1 MNCDTAQDLF
11 LDYVEGDLDAP
22 VAAQLTSHAEGCA
35 RCKLG
40 LQQTR
45 DLLGAMGRIK
55 EKEEAASAA
64 SQIKRSQALSGDLAE
79 WKAGGRLGDF
89 EIIREIGRGG
99 MGIVYRARQVSLN
112 RLVALKVL
120 PGIFRQVPTAVTRF
134 LKEAQAAA
142 KLHHTN
148 IVPVYAQGEY
158 EGHCYYAMELIE
170 GDSLDRILRREPGRL
185 HEHPAD
191 ASFAGLQS
199 QTITAAG
206 GRRQSYRF
214 LARLIAG
221 VAEGLEH
228 AHKQGVIHRDIK
240 PQNLLMAAD
249 GQLHITDF
257 GLARLLDEPSITITG
272 EMVGTPAYMSP
283 EQVTGDRGAIDQ
295 RTDIFSLGVTFYEAL
310 TGVRPFEGATRDQ
323 VTARILTREPRPPR
337 KINPHVPVDLETI
350 CLRAMEKEPGRRYQS
365 AAALAADLRRFAD
378 DRPILIRR
386 AGVIERSVKWVRRH
400 PALSTIYALLV
411 VITIGAS
418 AWRVQTVKARQ
429 ARGNELVRQA
439 YEMLAFEDYREPRPA
454 FAKLAE
460 AGSMGP
466 DEWEFRKALGFANL
480 GENPAKAIELL
491 TSVVKERPADT
502 EPMYL
507 LAWALRIQADRVDPA
522 VKEWLTKADSLGGPT
537 TAQAHFF
544 RGQVLVREE
553 DEAEKEYRLAKGLKP
568 GYTQALLHLGRALN
582 HWMYHHRSLEK
593 FGELKDS
600 LKAVCTVQDKKAYP
614 RYLLSIGHRL
624 AGEIHQADGKA
635 DAAAA
640 EFAQALHYAQ
650 DAQRVESENARGYV
664 AEAEYWE
671 TIRDYAKALEM
682 RNRSEPFCTKPEP
695 KAELYQYRWRLHFWL
710 GNHEAALKDLETLAA
725 LRNDSDPKRVWYLGL
740 FPALVLADE
749 GKMDQARERV
759 LRTAREKPT
768 SFRAVTAAACF
779 LRVSGAFEEANELLN
794 RHKTQIEFV
803 SSGRAELPNGF
814 MMACYRPLNIHHYV
828 EKATSYLSSP
838 EDERAGN
845 ALLNYFLASDSLGNR
860 HRDMAYHWLSTSDSA
875 YDSED
880 YCYLARVF
888 VRKMKLDPTWPSWA
902 GAASPQN

>member
-22 VAAQLTSHAEGCA
+22 VAAELTSHAEGCA

-64 SQIKRSQALSGDLAE
+64 SQMKRSQALSGDLAE

-199 QTITAAG
+199 QTLTAAG

-283 EQVTGDRGAIDQ
+283 EQVTGDRGAIDH

-386 AGVIERSVKWVRRH
+386 AGVVERSVKWVRRH
-400 PALSTIYALLV
+400 PALSTIYGLLLV
-411 VITIGAS
+411 MTIGA
-418 AWRVQTVKARQ
+418 ATWRVQTVKARQ

-439 YEMLAFEDYREPRPA
+439 YELLAYQDYHESEA
-454 FAKLAE
+454 AKEKLVA
-460 AGSMGP
+460 ASTLGP
-466 DEWEFRKALGFANL
+466 DEWEFRRAMGFAHL
-480 GENPAKAIELL
+480 GKDQAKAIEHL
-491 TSVVKERPADT
+491 TWAASQRPDDT
-502 EPMYL
+502 TTMYL
-507 LAWALRIQADRVDPA
+507 LAWALRLQAGRVDTA
-522 VKEWLTKADSLGGPT
+522 TKQWLDKADALGGAT
-537 TAQAHFF
+537 TAEGHFF

-553 DEAEKEYRLAKGLKP
+553 DQAEEEYRKARMMKP
-568 GYTQALLHLGRALN
+568 DYTQALLHLGRALN
-582 HWMYHHRSLEK
+582 HWMYHHRKHDKYFEQTKCLET
-593 FGELKDS
+593 
-600 LKAVCTVQDKKAYP
+600 VCMVQPNRAYP
-614 RYLLSIGHRL
+614 FYLLSIAHRL
-624 AGEIHQADGKA
+624 SAEIYEETGNLTDANKDY
-635 DAAAA
+635 DAAL
-640 EFAQALHYAQ
+640 AQARKAQ
-650 DAQRVESENARGYV
+650 ENEASNPRGYIV
-664 AEAEYWE
+664 EAEYWE
-671 TIRDYAKALEM
+671 SRRNYIKAIEL
-682 RNRSEPFCTKPEP
+682 RNRSEPLCTEPERIV
-695 KAELYQYRWRLHFWL
+695 ELYQYRWRLYFWVGDHEHASSDL
-710 GNHEAALKDLETLAA
+710 GAIVQHLGSTDVT
-725 LRNDSDPKRVWYLGL
+725 RCWYVGF
-740 FPALVLADE
+740 FPALVLCEQGRTDE
-749 GKMDQARERV
+749 AIQKIQQMIDVEPG
-759 LRTAREKPT
+759 
-768 SFRAVTAAACF
+768 SFRALTSAACM
-779 LRVSGAFEEANELLN
+779 LQMIGRRVEA
-794 RHKTQIEFV
+794 TQVLQAHIDTIRFV
-803 SSGRAELPNGF
+803 PTGEAE
-814 MMACYRPLNIHHYV
+814 I
-828 EKATSYLSSP
+828 SP
-838 EDERAGN
+838 EFMRAALDYFIGRFKQPSLERLNPVRSRERLGMAIIGLFDGAQ
-845 ALLNYFLASDSLGNR
+845 ALGKGDRALARKRFQESDASF
-860 HRDMAYHWLSTSDSA
+860 DSD
-875 YDSED
+875 D
-880 YCYLARVF
+880 YCYVARVLL
-888 VRKMKLDPTWPSWA
+888 RKLEADSEWPRWA
-902 GAASPQN
+902 GK

>member
-1 MNCDTAQDLF
+1 MNCETAQELF
-11 LDYVEGDLDAP
+11 LDCVEGELDAP
-22 VAAQLTSHAEGCA
+22 VAAELKAHAASCA

-64 SQIKRSQALSGDLAE
+64 SAMKRSQSLGRTWRSGRQ
-79 WKAGGRLGDF
+79 GGRLGDF

-185 HEHPAD
+185 HEHPPD

-199 QTITAAG
+199 QTGAAAG

-214 LARLIAG
+214 LARLMAG
-221 VAEGLEH
+221 VAEGLDH

-240 PQNLLMAAD
+240 PQNLLMAGD

-257 GLARLLDEPSITITG
+257 GLARLLDEPSITLTG

-283 EQVTGDRGAIDQ
+283 EQVTGDRSAIDQ
-295 RTDIFSLGVTFYEAL
+295 RTDIFSFGVTFYEAL

-323 VTARILTREPRPPR
+323 VTARILTREPKPPR

-350 CLRAMEKEPGRRYQS
+350 CLRAMEKEPGRRYPS
-365 AAALAADLRRFAD
+365 AEKLAADLRRFAD

-386 AGVIERSVKWVRRH
+386 AGVVERSVKWVRRH
-400 PALSTIYALLV
+400 PALSTIYGLLIV
-411 VITIGAS
+411 MTIGAGT
-418 AWRVQTVKARQ
+418 WRVQTVKARH
-429 ARGNELVRQA
+429 ARGNELVREA
-439 YEMLAFEDYREPRPA
+439 YELLAFEDYREPRVA

-466 DEWEFRKALGFANL
+466 DEWELRKAMGLANL
-480 GENPAKAIELL
+480 GEDPKKAIDHL
-491 TSVVKERPADT
+491 TWVVAQRPADT

-507 LAWALRIQADRVDPA
+507 LAWALRIQADRVDA
-522 VKEWLTKADSLGGPT
+522 VVKERLAKADGLGGPA

-600 LKAVCTVQDKKAYP
+600 LNAVCLVQDKKAYP

-635 DAAAA
+635 DAAAVELA
-640 EFAQALHYAQ
+640 RALELAQ
-650 DAQRVESENARGYV
+650 DAQRVESDSARGYV

-671 TIRDYAKALEM
+671 TMRNYEKALEL
-682 RNRSEPFCTKPEP
+682 RNKSEPYCIKPEP
-695 KAELYQYRWRLHFWL
+695 KAELFQYRWRLHFWL
-710 GNHEAALKDLETLAA
+710 GHHEAALKDLETLAA
-725 LRNDSDPKRVWYLGL
+725 LRTDTDPKRVWYLGL
-740 FPALVLADE
+740 FPALVLADQ
-749 GKMDQARERV
+749 GKVDQAIEKI
-759 LRTAREKPT
+759 LKTATEKPT
-768 SFRAVTAAACF
+768 SFRAVTAAASF
-779 LRVSGAFEEANELLN
+779 LRMLWKPNEANDLLKQYQN
-794 RHKTQIEFV
+794 QVVFEP
-803 SSGRAELPNGF
+803 SGRAEVSYGF
-814 MMACYRPLNIHHYV
+814 MHACYRPLNIHHYT
-828 EKATSYLSSP
+828 EKATTYLTTP
-838 EDERAGN
+838 EEVRAGR
-845 ALLNYFLASDSLGNR
+845 AMMFYLQASDSFSGAN
-860 HRDMAYHWLSTSDSA
+860 HDSAFRLFWVCDDA

-880 YCYLARVF
+880 YCYMARVF
-888 VRKMKLDPTWPSWA
+888 VRRMELDPAWPQWA
-902 GAASPQN
+902 GK